1 MDRVTGKVDFNVD
14 LIRALAIVLV
24 IMLHAAIEPHPIVTQ
39 INQAE
44 VFRWWSVD
52 IYDSLAQPCVPLFV
66 LLSGALLLQPSKTDE
81 PMGVFFK
88 KRLNRIALPFLF
100 WGIAYFA
107 WSYLIDNE
115 PFTFGSILQGIQT
128 GPYYHFWFLY
138 MIVGLYLITP
148 VLRVLVSHS
157 DRRLLRYSLIVWFV
171 GTAIVPLIGLFDNT
185 IVDNKVFLPV
195 GWVGYFILG
204 AYLLKVQLKPI
215 ILYISLFTAFVW
227 TAAGTYFMT
236 LNVGGTNSY
245 FFFNELGANIILA
258 SVSIFLLLRSI
269 SPINLENHV
278 PRFNWLIHKIGQNT
292 LPIYLFHVMVLESLQ
307 RGYLGFTISVNT
319 LNPAFEVPLITV
331 VTLFI
336 CLGVICLLKKV
347 PVLNRLIG

>member
-1 MDRVTGKVDFNVD
+1 
-14 LIRALAIVLV
+14 
-24 IMLHAAIEPHPIVTQ
+24 
-39 INQAE
+39 
-44 VFRWWSVD
+44 
-52 IYDSLAQPCVPLFV
+52 
-66 LLSGALLLQPSKTDE
+66 
-81 PMGVFFK
+81 
-88 KRLNRIALPFLF
+88 
-100 WGIAYFA
+100 
-107 WSYLIDNE
+107 
-115 PFTFGSILQGIQT
+115 
-128 GPYYHFWFLY
+128 
-138 MIVGLYLITP
+138 
-148 VLRVLVSHS
+148 
-157 DRRLLRYSLIVWFV
+157 
-171 GTAIVPLIGLFDNT
+171 
-185 IVDNKVFLPV
+185 
-195 GWVGYFILG
+195 
-204 AYLLKVQLKPI
+204 
-215 ILYISLFTAFVW
+215 
-227 TAAGTYFMT
+227 MT